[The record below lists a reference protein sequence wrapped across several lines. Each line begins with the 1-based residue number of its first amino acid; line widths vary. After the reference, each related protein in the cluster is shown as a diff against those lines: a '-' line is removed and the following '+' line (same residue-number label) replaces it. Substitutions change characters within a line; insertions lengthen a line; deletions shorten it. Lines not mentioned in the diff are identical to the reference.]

1 MPMKEI
7 RNTICVVVLLMP
19 CVCAAQIDYDRII
32 LPDGVYSEVYEE
44 KLVRLA
50 WKNNPV
56 SQMAADEVTIAN
68 YDFMAARSKWT
79 SIFFAQGNLNEFTI
93 NRFGQSGS
101 DATTN
106 TNQFFPRY
114 NFSVNVP
121 MSTFFELPKIR
132 KSARAK
138 VELSKDKMNQ
148 LKLEIRNTVFKLY
161 NDFKKYEQIRN
172 LRKEALEVEDLNLG
186 HVQDRFKKGDASYEE
201 YVQAQRARNQFRI
214 ELVTAESDF
223 AKSKFD
229 IEAIIGIRLEDVR

>member
-1 MPMKEI
+1 MEKI
-7 RNTICVVVLLMP
+7 RNMICAVVLTMP
-19 CVCAAQIDYDRII
+19 CLCAAQIDYDRII

-50 WKNNPV
+50 WKNNPA
-56 SQMAADEVTIAN
+56 SQMAADEISIAN
-68 YDFMAARSKWT
+68 YDFMAAKARWT

-93 NRFGQSGS
+93 KNLGQSATDGT
-101 DATTN
+101 TTN
-106 TNQFFPRY
+106 TNQFYPRY

-121 MSTFFELPKIR
+121 MSTIFELPRIR

-161 NDFKKYEQIRN
+161 SDFKKYEQIRN

-214 ELVTAESDF
+214 ELVTAESDY